1 MTDNKKTPRL
11 DTLLNPTAPLPAD
24 DVMIA
29 KALEVLTHSPHGQ
42 KLVDLTRKESIEIRL
57 IPTPQPSAY
66 LPDTRLAYI
75 GFNRANPISPS
86 RFILMLAGILREA
99 EQELAGI
106 KMPPFTAPEQ
116 EHVKVSLVKHED
128 KLWYICT
135 VACELNDLNYFT
147 DYKFLEELE
156 KMGYGEVLAL
166 YLKQE
171 RG

>member
-1 MTDNKKTPRL
+1 MTSLPKL
-11 DTLLNPTAPLPAD
+11 DTLLKPNEPLPPD
-24 DVMIA
+24 DVMVA
-29 KALEVLTHSPHGQ
+29 KAMEVLSHSPHGQ
-42 KLVDLTRKESIEIRL
+42 KLVDLARRENIEVRL
-57 IPTPQPSAY
+57 MATPQPTTY
-66 LPDTRLAYI
+66 LPETRLAYI

-86 RFILMLAGILREA
+86 RFIMMLTSVLREV

-116 EHVKVSLVKHED
+116 EHVKVSLAKHED

-135 VACELNDLNYFT
+135 VACELNDLTYFA